1 MTINKSLDGNTVTL
15 NIAGWL
21 NTQTAP
27 ELETALGEL
36 EQNADALVLDMEAL
50 EYISSAGVRQIVAA
64 YKKMKGALTLR
75 HVSPE
80 IMSILR
86 MTGLDKRLHIEP

>member
-1 MTINKSLDGNTVTL
+1 MTIKKSLDGNTVTL
-15 NIAGWL
+15 KIEGWL
-21 NTQTAP
+21 NTQTTP
-27 ELETALGEL
+27 ELEKALNEL
-36 EQNADALVLDMEAL
+36 EENINALVLDLEAL
-50 EYISSAGVRQIVAA
+50 EYISSAGIRQIVAA

-80 IMSILR
+80 IMNILR